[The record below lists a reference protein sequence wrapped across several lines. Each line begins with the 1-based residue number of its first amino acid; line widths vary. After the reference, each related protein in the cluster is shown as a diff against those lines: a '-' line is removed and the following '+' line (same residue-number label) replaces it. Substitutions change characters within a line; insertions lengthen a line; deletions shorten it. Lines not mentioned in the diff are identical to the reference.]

1 MGDKMEVLLVFVFAL
16 ILSTLILSAIVG
28 DAANT
33 RHRNAIGWFVL
44 SVLITPLLA
53 GLLLFAL
60 PIKQPARPLGVDRL
74 EKIVGLAIVACAAPL
89 LTLAIALFLQALFPA
104 L

>member
-1 MGDKMEVLLVFVFAL
+1 MEVFLVFVFVV

-28 DAANT
+28 DVANT

-60 PIKQPARPLGVDRL
+60 PIKQAARPLGVDRF
-74 EKIVGLAIVACAAPL
+74 EKIILLGIVACAAPL

-104 L
+104 HQ

>member
-1 MGDKMEVLLVFVFAL
+1 MEVLLVFVFTL

-28 DAANT
+28 DAANA

-89 LTLAIALFLQALFPA
+89 LTLSIALFLQALF
-104 L
+104 

>member
-1 MGDKMEVLLVFVFAL
+1 MEVFLVFVFVV
-16 ILSTLILSAIVG
+16 ILSTLILSGIVG
-28 DAANT
+28 VAANT
-33 RHRNAIGWFVL
+33 RRRNAIGWFVL

-60 PIKQPARPLGVDRL
+60 PIKQAARPLGVDRF
-74 EKIVGLAIVACAAPL
+74 EKIILLGIVACAAPL

-104 L
+104 HQ